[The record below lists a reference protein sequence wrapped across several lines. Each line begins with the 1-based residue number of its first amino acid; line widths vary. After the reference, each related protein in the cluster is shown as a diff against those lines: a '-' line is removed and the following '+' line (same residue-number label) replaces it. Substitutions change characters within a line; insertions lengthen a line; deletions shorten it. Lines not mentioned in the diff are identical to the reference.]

1 VIGGASGGPVPAT
14 VDSDRDAEHRLGRI
28 LRLVVWGHMPVIAA
42 WAALSTVFHPEGA
55 PRRLA
60 QLAVLAVVFG
70 IVLRIERAGR
80 VRAASTFLVAAS
92 WVLIAVA
99 VLLVGEIG
107 SPSWF
112 LFSIVIVEAG
122 LFLGGRAAAV
132 TIAASAAV
140 GAVMLVLA
148 DRGLVTAKV
157 ASTPIMWWIAGIV
170 SFGLIGMLQQASARL
185 YRSSLDRTRDE
196 LVARRLAQEARE
208 AADRRHRAMFQAAP
222 AGLLELDLHGLGRW
236 VDARDLAG
244 KPDQAMRWLAEQPGA
259 LAEVA
264 ALVSVQGANDAA
276 LRILGVPSVAALNAP
291 TPAPPNP
298 HATALLV
305 RAVAGTDT
313 WVQRDMEIDTA
324 AGKRW
329 VVASLALPA
338 DRRALDHIVLGL
350 LDITEQR
357 QLEEQVRAAQRLET
371 VGLLAGGVAHDFNN
385 LLTIV
390 RMNADRM
397 QRRLAPGAEG
407 RRELEMM
414 LDAVSRGAALT
425 RQLLL
430 FSRRQVTRREK
441 VSVNDVLSALETL
454 LHRLVGE
461 PVRLA
466 LELDLECGAV
476 EMDPSQ
482 LEQIIMNLAVNARDA
497 MPDGGTLRI
506 ATRRLSDG
514 DRDGGV
520 AIQVVDSGQGMDAAT
535 RARAFE
541 PFFTTKPPGQ
551 GSGLGLATVYG
562 IAKQTGGSV
571 AIESAIGRGTT
582 IEVRLPAA
590 SPTAEISETSLPVAD
605 PGADSG
611 GHILLV
617 EDEGAVRDVTRAVL
631 ESAGY
636 QVTAVGDGTE
646 ALTRSGKAD
655 LVVSDLVM
663 PGMSGRELVT
673 RLRADRPSL
682 PVVFVSGY
690 AAEGDPTPAV
700 GEGTTEFLAKPF
712 TADQLLARVR
722 SALDIVRRAGA

>member
-1 VIGGASGGPVPAT
+1 VIGGASGGPDPAL

-42 WAALSTVFHPEGA
+42 WAALSTAFHPAGA
-55 PRRLA
+55 PRRLT
-60 QLAVLAVVFG
+60 QLAVLAIVFG
-70 IVLRIERAGR
+70 IVLHIERTGR
-80 VRAASTFLVAAS
+80 VRAASAFLVAAS

-140 GAVMLVLA
+140 GVVVLVLTQH
-148 DRGLVTAKV
+148 GLIAPRVT
-157 ASTPIMWWIAGIV
+157 STPVMWWIAGV
-170 SFGLIGMLQQASARL
+170 VVFGLVGMLQQASARL
-185 YRSSLDRTRDE
+185 YRSSLDRARDE
-196 LVARRLAQEARE
+196 LAARRLAQEARE

-222 AGLLELDLHGLGRW
+222 AGLLDLDLHALGRW
-236 VDARDLAG
+236 VDARGLAG
-244 KPDQAMRWLAEQPGA
+244 KPDEALRWTSEQPGA

-264 ALVSVQGANDAA
+264 ALVSVRDANDAA
-276 LRILGVPSVAALNAP
+276 LRILGVPSVAGLNAP
-291 TPAPPNP
+291 TTGQPPNP

-338 DRRALDHIVLGL
+338 DRRTLDHVVLGL

-397 QRRLAPGAEG
+397 QRRLAPGADG

-466 LELDLECGAV
+466 LELDLACGPV

-506 ATRRLSDG
+506 ATRRLDDG
-514 DRDGGV
+514 DGGV

-562 IAKQTGGSV
+562 IAKQSGGSV

-590 SPTAEISETSLPVAD
+590 SPSAEISETALPIASD
-605 PGADSG
+605 GADSG

-636 QVTAVGDGTE
+636 QVTAVGDGAE

-673 RLRADRPSL
+673 RLRAARPSL

-690 AAEGDPTPAV
+690 AAEGDPTPSA

>member
-1 VIGGASGGPVPAT
+1 MDA
-14 VDSDRDAEHRLGRI
+14 DRDAERGLGRV
-28 LRLVVWGHMPVIAA
+28 LRVIVWGHMPVIAA

-60 QLAVLAVVFG
+60 QLAIVAVVFG

-80 VRAASTFLVAAS
+80 VRAAATFLVAAS
-92 WVLIAVA
+92 WVLIATA

-107 SPSWF
+107 SPTWF

-122 LFLGGRAAAV
+122 LFLGAPAAAV
-132 TIAASAAV
+132 TIAGSAGL
-140 GAVMLVLA
+140 GAVMLLLA
-148 DRGLVTAKV
+148 EHGLVAPRV
-157 ASTPIMWWIAGIV
+157 ASTPVMWWIAGV
-170 SFGLIGMLQQASARL
+170 VVFGLVGMLQQASARL
-185 YRSSLDRTRDE
+185 YLSSLERARDE
-196 LVARRLAQEARE
+196 LAARRLAQDARE
-208 AADRRHRAMFQAAP
+208 VADRRHRALFQAAP
-222 AGLLELDLHGLGRW
+222 AGLIELDLHALGRW
-236 VDARDLAG
+236 LAARDLMG
-244 KPDQAMRWLAEQPGA
+244 KPDAALRWLVEQPGA

-264 ALVSVQGANDAA
+264 ALVTVRDANDAA
-276 LRILGVPSVAALNAP
+276 LRIFGVPSIAGLNPP
-291 TPAPPNP
+291 TTAQPPNP
-298 HATALLV
+298 HATSLLV
-305 RAVAGTDT
+305 RAVAGTET
-313 WVQRDMEIDTA
+313 WVQRDMELDTA

-329 VVASLALPA
+329 VVASLALPP
-338 DRRALDHIVLGL
+338 DRGTLENVVLGL
-350 LDITEQR
+350 LDVTEQR

-397 QRRLAPGAEG
+397 QRRLPAGAEG

-441 VSVNDVLSALETL
+441 VSVNDVLSALEPL
-454 LHRLVGE
+454 LRRLVGE
-461 PVRLA
+461 PVQLG
-466 LELDLECGAV
+466 LELDLGCGPV

-482 LEQIIMNLAVNARDA
+482 LEQIVMNLAVNARDA
-497 MPDGGTLRI
+497 MPDGGVLRI
-506 ATRRLSDG
+506 ATRPLSPAEG
-514 DRDGGV
+514 DGV
-520 AIQVVDSGQGMDAAT
+520 AIQVIDSGQGMDAAT

-562 IAKQTGGSV
+562 IAKQAGGAV
-571 AIESAIGRGTT
+571 AIDSAVGRGTC

-590 SPTAEISETSLPVAD
+590 SPGAEISETQLPVASASTD
-605 PGADSG
+605 AG

-636 QVTAVGDGTE
+636 QVTAVCDGTE
-646 ALTRSGKAD
+646 ALTRPCKAD

-673 RLRADRPSL
+673 RLRAARPSL

-690 AAEGDPTPAV
+690 AAEGDPTPAA

-722 SALDIVRRAGA
+722 SALDIVRREGA